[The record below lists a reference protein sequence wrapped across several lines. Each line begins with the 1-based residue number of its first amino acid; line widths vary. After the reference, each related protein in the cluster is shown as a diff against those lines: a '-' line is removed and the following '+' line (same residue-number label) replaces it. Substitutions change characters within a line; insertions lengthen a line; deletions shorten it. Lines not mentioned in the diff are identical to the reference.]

1 MRRNSMPGCCEG
13 GNGKDPAFVPNFWDI
28 CEPTGLK
35 TLQAFKVNYQLRTV
49 FAKNDLPS
57 FLGGLEH

>member
-1 MRRNSMPGCCEG
+1 MEKTLPLGLTSGIYVG
-13 GNGKDPAFVPNFWDI
+13 LLD
-28 CEPTGLK
+28 GLK